1 MLGFSVG
8 WLDGWAVGYQHT
20 TLKQEKG
27 TQTNRG
33 NVRRKDTHIYIYS
46 FMYLLFP
53 AAVPLQ
59 INIDTQNKKIL
70 PEHSAWSL
78 AGRSVAPSVDMSGD
92 SRAGSSADS

>member
-1 MLGFSVG
+1 
-8 WLDGWAVGYQHT
+8 
-20 TLKQEKG
+20 
-27 TQTNRG
+27 
-33 NVRRKDTHIYIYS
+33 
-46 FMYLLFP
+46 MYLLFP